1 VPTDLP
7 PGPPLPSVVQ
17 LFLWLYQPA
26 RFFETCHARYGDLF
40 TMRLPGNAPRVML
53 ARHEEIRAV
62 FTGDAARLH
71 AGAANAL
78 VAPLVGP
85 RSVLI
90 LDGPAH
96 QRQRRLLLSLFNG
109 RNAAR
114 QGETMRALTE
124 AMIQALPV
132 ERELDLAPALQ
143 ALTLRIIVVTIFG
156 VEDPA
161 RVEALAS
168 LLTALLEQAKSP
180 LLLVPALQRDLGPLT
195 PWRRFQRLNADL
207 DAALA
212 PLIAQRREA
221 PGDDLLS
228 QLVTATDE
236 AGQPLSAGQ
245 IRDDLVTL
253 LVAGHETTASALAW
267 TLSLVLGD
275 AEIRATAEAELGEVV
290 GQAPLEVSHL
300 DRLLWLGA
308 CIDEAM
314 RLSPVL
320 AHVGRL
326 LTAPMQLGAYTLP
339 AGVMVVPNIYLAHR
353 DPRLYPEPDR
363 YEPQRFLAKQPS
375 PHAYL
380 PFGGGA
386 RRCVGMTFAL
396 QEMKIVL
403 GTLLQRAPLA
413 ARPGPRPSVRRRG
426 VVWAPAGGVKVRL
439 TKATTPLKPG
449 SR

>member
-1 VPTDLP
+1 MPTPLP
-7 PGPPLPSVVQ
+7 PGPPIPSVVQ
-17 LFLWLYQPA
+17 LLAWLYRPA
-26 RFFETCHARYGDLF
+26 RFFESCHARYGDMF
-40 TMRLPGNAPRVML
+40 TMRLPGMAPRVML
-53 ARHEEIRAV
+53 ARHEEIRTV
-62 FTGDAARLH
+62 FTGDSASLC

-90 LDGPAH
+90 LDGAAH
-96 QRQRRLLLSLFNG
+96 QRQRRLLLGLFNG

-114 QGETMRALTE
+114 QAQTMRALTE
-124 AMIQALPV
+124 TMIVSWPGG
-132 ERELDLAPALQ
+132 EELQLAPALQ

-156 VEDPA
+156 VDDPG
-161 RVEALAS
+161 RVDALAG
-168 LLTALLEQAKSP
+168 LLTALLERAQSP

-195 PWRRFQRLNADL
+195 PWRRFQSLNADL
-207 DAALA
+207 DAALR
-212 PLIAQRREA
+212 PLIQARREA

-236 AGQPLSAGQ
+236 AGQPLSPAQ

-267 TLSLVLGD
+267 TLTHVLGD
-275 AEIRATAEAELGEVV
+275 VDVRARAEAELAEVV
-290 GQAPLEVSHL
+290 GEGPIELDHL
-300 DRLLWLGA
+300 PRLLWLGA
-308 CIDEAM
+308 CIDEAL

-326 LTAPMQLGAYTLP
+326 LTASMTVGAYELP
-339 AGVMVVPNIYLAHR
+339 PGVMVVPNIYLAHR

-363 YEPQRFLAKQPS
+363 YDPRRFLDERPS

-403 GTLLQRAPLA
+403 GTILRRAALTP
-413 ARPGPRPSVRRRG
+413 RPGPRPAARRRG
-426 VVWAPAGGVKVRL
+426 VVWAPAGGVVVRMSQASKPK
-439 TKATTPLKPG
+439 TPG
-449 SR
+449 S